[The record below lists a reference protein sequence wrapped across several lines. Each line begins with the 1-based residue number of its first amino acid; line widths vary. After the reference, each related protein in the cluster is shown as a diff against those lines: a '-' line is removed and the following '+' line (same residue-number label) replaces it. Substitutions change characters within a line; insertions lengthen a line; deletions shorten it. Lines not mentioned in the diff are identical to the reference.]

1 MLIMERDV
9 NDKPKIILICGPTAI
24 GKTSVA
30 IDVAERVGGE
40 IVGADSMQIYRYMD
54 IGTAKP
60 TAEEKRRVR
69 HHMIDIALPDEPY
82 DAARFSR
89 ESRAAVDAILAR
101 RRMPV
106 IAGGTGFYIK
116 ALLYGLC
123 DAVPEEEAVRHRLRE
138 EAALSGGMSLYRR
151 LETCDP
157 EAAGKIHPNDTYRI
171 VRALAVYQT
180 SGMPMSEYRRRHGFS
195 DAPYTVLKIGL
206 FMDRQA
212 LYARIE
218 QRVEEMV
225 RQGLQDEVK
234 QLLAT
239 GYHKSLRPM
248 QALGYRHMAAFITG
262 EADWDATIA
271 TLKRDTRQYAKRQL
285 TWFRKDPEIQW
296 FEPERGEDIVA
307 CARAFLGG

>member
-1 MLIMERDV
+1 MECDV

-138 EAALSGGMSLYRR
+138 EAALLGGGSLYRR
-151 LETCDP
+151 LEACDP

-262 EADWDATIA
+262 EADWDATLA

-296 FEPERGEDIVA
+296 FEPERGEDILA
-307 CARAFLGG
+307 CVRAFLGG

>member
-1 MLIMERDV
+1 MECDV

-30 IDVAERVGGE
+30 IDAAERIGGE

-60 TAEEKRRVR
+60 TAEEKRRIR
-69 HHMIDIALPDEPY
+69 HHMIDIADPDEPY
-82 DAARFSR
+82 DAARFTR

-101 RRMPV
+101 RRIPV

-123 DAVPEEEAVRHRLRE
+123 DAVPEDETVRHRLRE
-138 EAALSGGMSLYRR
+138 EAALFGGEPLYRR
-151 LETCDP
+151 LEACDP
-157 EAAGKIHPNDTYRI
+157 EAVGRIHPNDTYRI
-171 VRALAVYQT
+171 VRALEVYEA

-206 FMDRQA
+206 YMDRQA
-212 LYARIE
+212 LYARID

-234 QLLAT
+234 QLLTT
-239 GYHKSLRPM
+239 GYHESLRPM

-296 FEPERGEDIVA
+296 FEPEQGERIVS
-307 CARAFLGG
+307 CVRAFLGE